1 MNTFAAILNEKRKP
15 GKPIDNLPQSFKFM
29 RSDIF

>member
-1 MNTFAAILNEKRKP
+1 MKTFAAIFNEKRKP
-15 GKPIDNLPQSFKFM
+15 RKPIDNLPQSFKFT